1 MKRALLVVIV
11 IGVILGAGCCGPMQM
26 NVPPGAKMGKD
37 LYNVNG
43 LSQWTYNVTMSSGGV
58 NSSWDMNVTN
68 GFDGDLR
75 HMIVHT
81 LGNGMNIV
89 YNVWSNKTTFD
100 IDRMHANGTIGDYLQ
115 DRDVSK
121 LQIYTLPDVGLSYW
135 FVPFTLAGNQSIRD
149 PDGNAATVGVY
160 SATDN
165 KGFSVTYWK
174 HLHVPVPLFIEMK
187 DKNFRITMMLT
198 GYK

>member
-1 MKRALLVVIV
+1 MKRVLPVAILLGILLVS
-11 IGVILGAGCCGPMQM
+11 GCCGQMPMS
-26 NVPPGAKMGKD
+26 VPPGGKMGKD
-37 LYNVNG
+37 LYNVNS

-68 GFDGDLR
+68 GRDGGLR
-75 HMIVHT
+75 HTIVHT
-81 LGNGMNIV
+81 LGNGMDIV
-89 YNVWSNKTTFD
+89 YNVWSNMTTFD
-100 IDRMHANGTIGDYLQ
+100 IDRMHAKGTIGDYMQ

-135 FVPFTLAGNQSIRD
+135 FVPFALVGNQTIKD
-149 PDGNAATVGVY
+149 PNGNLASVGVY

-174 HLHVPVPLFIEMK
+174 HPQVPVPLYVEMK
-187 DKNFRITMMLT
+187 DKSFRITMMLT
-198 GYK
+198 EYK